1 MVRPSVATFRDRLPI
16 GLCLCKHMRML
27 FVALRRFLLS
37 LALLGI
43 VFGPVTVGA
52 AASAMALAG
61 QMQMA
66 AMPGMDNPGDMSC
79 CPEEKP
85 AQKSDCGSACPLAL
99 ICSSSILV
107 HEPRTDGWRVDLSWH
122 GLSHDLLQESHLP
135 SALVEPPARP
145 PKA

>member
-1 MVRPSVATFRDRLPI
+1 
-16 GLCLCKHMRML
+16 ML
-27 FVALRRFLLS
+27 FVALRRLLLS

-43 VFGPVTVGA
+43 VFGPVSVGV
-52 AASAMALAG
+52 AASAMARSSE
-61 QMQMA
+61 MQMA
-66 AMPGMDNPGDMSC
+66 AMPGMDNPDDMSC

-85 AQKSDCGSACPLAL
+85 VQKSDCASACPLAL

-107 HEPRTDGWRVDLSWH
+107 HEPKTDGWQVNLAWR
-122 GLSHDLLQESHLP
+122 GLSHDLLQEGHLP

>member
-1 MVRPSVATFRDRLPI
+1 
-16 GLCLCKHMRML
+16 ML

-43 VFGPVTVGA
+43 VFGPVSVGA
-52 AASAMALAG
+52 AAGAMALPG
-61 QMQMA
+61 EMQMA
-66 AMPGMDNPGDMSC
+66 AMPGMDNPDDMSC

-85 AQKSDCGSACPLAL
+85 VQKSDCGSACPLAL
-99 ICSSSILV
+99 ICTSSILV
-107 HEPRTDGWRVDLSWH
+107 NAPRTDGWRVDLAWH